1 MTRGEREKLCE
12 IMGFLWAKSEDALCA
27 GYAESLGDMLA
38 ADERENLM
46 GRENE
51 IHHVTLN
58 YIAEGKVDET

>member
-51 IHHVTLN
+51 TRHVTLN
-58 YIAEGKVDET
+58 YYAEGKVDET